1 MKKKLFFVIFILMMI
16 VAFAA
21 CSNSGFNEISEDDY
35 GSIGEGEDRVPQ
47 IIFNPNNRKII
58 YTVNVT
64 LVTEDYDNTVK
75 SIRNLVTADK
85 EAGNWIASDNESRYG
100 DGNIYRTMTVRI
112 KTDAV
117 NDFLAKLPN
126 FGDVID
132 YDMRS
137 TDVTDNYA
145 KLQAEISAKED
156 ALNYYED
163 LRADIALEEL
173 SDADKFNLHKDITE
187 TILKLNSELN
197 LLRDEI
203 TKYDSEIEYSTIT
216 LTIRHFDDNRGKQGF
231 GKRLKEALKGTLDF
245 FLEAMKWILII
256 IIYVLPFAVVGGII
270 TVAVIFI
277 RKKVKARKK
286 GKAEMERIKKD
297 MENKS
302 LQ

>member
-1 MKKKLFFVIFILMMI
+1 MKKKFFFVIFILMMI

-64 LVTEDYDNTVK
+64 LVTEDYDNTIK

>member
-1 MKKKLFFVIFILMMI
+1 MKKKFFFVIFILMMI

-126 FGDVID
+126 LGDVID

>member
-1 MKKKLFFVIFILMMI
+1 MKKKFFFVIFILMMI

-75 SIRNLVTADK
+75 SISNLVTADK

>member
-1 MKKKLFFVIFILMMI
+1 MKKKFFFVIFILMMI

-64 LVTEDYDNTVK
+64 LVTEDYDNTIK

-126 FGDVID
+126 LGDVID